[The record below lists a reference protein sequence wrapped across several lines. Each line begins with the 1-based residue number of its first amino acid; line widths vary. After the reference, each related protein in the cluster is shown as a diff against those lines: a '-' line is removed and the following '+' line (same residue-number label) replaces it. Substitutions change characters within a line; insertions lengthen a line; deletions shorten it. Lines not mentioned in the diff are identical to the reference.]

1 MRLLLDTH
9 VVLWWLSGRELSTA
23 ATTAICDPA
32 NDIWVSAA
40 SAWEIA
46 IKRAVGKLVFEGS
59 ISEALEESGFMA
71 LSVTVRHAH
80 TAGALPLHHQDP
92 FDRML
97 VAQALSEKLT
107 LVTRDPIMASY
118 EVDLMPA

>member
-9 VVLWWLSGRELSTA
+9 VVLRWLSGRELSTA
-23 ATTAICDPA
+23 ATTAISDPA

-46 IKRAVGKLVFEGS
+46 IKRAVGKLVFDGS
-59 ISEALEESGFMA
+59 ISEAQEESGFMA
-71 LSVTVRHAH
+71 LSVTVRHAQ

-107 LVTRDPIMASY
+107 VVTRDPIMASY